1 MLDYKSN
8 LTIVFFILLF
18 LFILVIDKENESIS
32 NDQLL
37 IKSVFAIP
45 PEQDLI
51 VLSSWKI
58 NTTNIKDIAVDSTG
72 NIYYTEYASNK
83 IGRLTPATN
92 TITEWNI
99 PTDDSGPYSINFDA
113 VSGNIYFTEYAS
125 NKIGR
130 LTPATNTITEWTIP
144 TDDSGPTEIVSDSS
158 SPAVYFIED
167 KTDKIG
173 KLDFAN
179 SKFSE
184 YDPNSNSTTT
194 RGFIDITF
202 GGNLNQL
209 YYVLN
214 DTLTIGTL
222 DTSTNKTTEWK
233 IPSRN
238 SNSTSPNEIT
248 SLTSIYGDIFFVK
261 SDSNKIGRLTPATN
275 TITEWTIPTDDS
287 GPIDLVFDFGT
298 SVYFLENKADKI
310 GRYNYIQN
318 VFTEW
323 DISKS
328 PYKVTADRVGN
339 IFFIDKEKIGRI
351 S

>member
-8 LTIVFFILLF
+8 LTIVLFILLF

-32 NDQLL
+32 NDHLL

-72 NIYYTEYASNK
+72 NIY
-83 IGRLTPATN
+83 
-92 TITEWNI
+92 
-99 PTDDSGPYSINFDA
+99 
-113 VSGNIYFTEYAS
+113 FTEYAS

-144 TDDSGPTEIVSDSS
+144 TDDSGP
-158 SPAVYFIED
+158 A
-167 KTDKIG
+167 
-173 KLDFAN
+173 
-179 SKFSE
+179 
-184 YDPNSNSTTT
+184 
-194 RGFIDITF
+194 
-202 GGNLNQL
+202 
-209 YYVLN
+209 
-214 DTLTIGTL
+214 
-222 DTSTNKTTEWK
+222 
-233 IPSRN
+233 
-238 SNSTSPNEIT
+238 
-248 SLTSIYGDIFFVK
+248 
-261 SDSNKIGRLTPATN
+261 
-275 TITEWTIPTDDS
+275 
-287 GPIDLVFDFGT
+287 DLVFDFGT

-328 PYKVTADRVGN
+328 PYKVTADTVGN

-351 S
+351 N

>member
-32 NDQLL
+32 NDHLL

-72 NIYYTEYASNK
+72 NIY
-83 IGRLTPATN
+83 
-92 TITEWNI
+92 
-99 PTDDSGPYSINFDA
+99 
-113 VSGNIYFTEYAS
+113 FTEYAS

-130 LTPATNTITEWTIP
+130 LTPATNTINEWTIP
-144 TDDSGPTEIVSDSS
+144 TDDSRPTDIVSDSS
-158 SPAVYFIED
+158 SSAVYFIED

-202 GGNLNQL
+202 DGNLNQL

-214 DTLTIGTL
+214 DTLTIGRL

-233 IPSRN
+233 IPSQN
-238 SNSTSPNEIT
+238 SHSTSPNEIN
-248 SLTSIYGDIFFVK
+248 SLTSVYGDIFFVK

-287 GPIDLVFDFGT
+287 GPTDLVFDFGT

-310 GRYNYIQN
+310 GRYNYILN

-328 PYKVTADRVGN
+328 PYKVTADTVGN